1 MKKDWKQR
9 KHTRTSRRG
18 KKFNAGS
25 VEKSFSKYLASMTDE
40 QLEKHIADM
49 RELISASDMAILSSD
64 ANKIYRKELSEAK
77 KELRSR
83 RMK

>member
-1 MKKDWKQR
+1 MKKIWKQR
-9 KHTRTSRRG
+9 KHIRRSKKG
-18 KKFNAGS
+18 KKFSAGS
-25 VEKSFSKYLASMTDE
+25 IEKSFSKYLASMTDE

-77 KELRSR
+77 KELQSR
-83 RMK
+83 RLL